1 MTTDRNCLDAETVA
15 AWMDGGLDPAAQAAA
30 EAHASAC
37 ERCQA
42 LLATVAKTIPAEPAA
57 EPVGLR
63 LWKWWLA
70 PLAATAAAV
79 TIWMVVPQRPM
90 QPESRQAA
98 STDGAVTEKPQAA
111 PPVARD
117 EIGAKNQQAP
127 AGRDAEPQRSPA
139 DARRNVPAA
148 ANEAMGK
155 LAAAKDADRAKA
167 DAAERVDQQAK
178 REENAPAAGMRQ
190 AQAPPPAAS
199 EAAADRFREP
209 AIGAAAAP
217 APPAAPAATILRNQF
232 AAPVIVSPDPNR
244 RWRFA
249 NGVERSEDGGR
260 IWIPVRIAGNE
271 EILGG
276 ASPARLVCWLVG
288 RGGLVLLATDGTN
301 FTRLPFPEK
310 VDLVSVSSPEARIAI
325 VTAADGR
332 TFRTEDAGRNWR
344 NP

>member
-57 EPVGLR
+57 EPVGVR

-98 STDGAVTEKPQAA
+98 ASDVAVTEKPQA
-111 PPVARD
+111 PPPAARD
-117 EIGAKNQQAP
+117 EFAPEKPPAP
-127 AGRDAEPQRSPA
+127 AERVAEPQRLG

-148 ANEAMGK
+148 ANEAEGR
-155 LAAAKDADRAKA
+155 LAVAKDGDRAKA
-167 DAAERVDQQAK
+167 AAAPRADQQDK
-178 REENAPAAGMRQ
+178 REENTVAAGMRQ
-190 AQAPPPAAS
+190 AQAPAAA
-199 EAAADRFREP
+199 EATADRFRES
-209 AIGAAAAP
+209 A
-217 APPAAPAATILRNQF
+217 PAAPAAPSAAAAPVAPALTQLRKQV
-232 AAPVIVSPDPNR
+232 AAPVIVSPDPSS

-271 EILGG
+271 EILSG